1 MYHYIR
7 NKNKLFPYYNILEKK
22 NYINQ
27 IKKFSKTGLINSFEE
42 LFFDS
47 DKYLPTFDDGFKD
60 HIYAAE
66 ILKKYNGIG
75 LFFIPTSPLK
85 NNIIL
90 DVHKTHLIR
99 IRS

>member
-47 DKYLPTFDDGFKD
+47 DKYL
-60 HIYAAE
+60 
-66 ILKKYNGIG
+66 
-75 LFFIPTSPLK
+75 TS
-85 NNIIL
+85 
-90 DVHKTHLIR
+90 TW
-99 IRS
+99 